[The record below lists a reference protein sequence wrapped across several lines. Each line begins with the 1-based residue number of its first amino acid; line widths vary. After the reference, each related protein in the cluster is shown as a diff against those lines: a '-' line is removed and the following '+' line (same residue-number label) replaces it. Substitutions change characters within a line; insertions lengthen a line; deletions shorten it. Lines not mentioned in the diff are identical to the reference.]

1 MNTDGVLNT
10 ALLLRGEQL
19 FLDFHDNPELV
30 RGLLEV
36 VAKTTL
42 AVATTLKGLSGPCSV
57 SVNRSIINLDPSI
70 FLHANCT
77 LQMISAAVFERFL
90 LPWELFLSQHIQP
103 YGIHHCGS
111 KMHQFAR
118 HYSRVPA
125 VFFDVG
131 WGSDVRACRREL
143 PHAFFNLRLS
153 PVRMLERSAQEMR
166 QDAVDLLQVADG
178 GRNAGLCCINMD
190 YGTPDE
196 NVRSIIEV
204 AEEYTDRLRAE
215 RNVGDPQQE
224 LQDEGG
230 PSALPLAVEGER

>member
-1 MNTDGVLNT
+1 
-10 ALLLRGEQL
+10 
-19 FLDFHDNPELV
+19 
-30 RGLLEV
+30 
-36 VAKTTL
+36 
-42 AVATTLKGLSGPCSV
+42 
-57 SVNRSIINLDPSI
+57 
-70 FLHANCT
+70 
-77 LQMISAAVFERFL
+77 
-90 LPWELFLSQHIQP
+90 
-103 YGIHHCGS
+103 
-111 KMHQFAR
+111 
-118 HYSRVPA
+118 
-125 VFFDVG
+125 
-131 WGSDVRACRREL
+131 VRACRREL